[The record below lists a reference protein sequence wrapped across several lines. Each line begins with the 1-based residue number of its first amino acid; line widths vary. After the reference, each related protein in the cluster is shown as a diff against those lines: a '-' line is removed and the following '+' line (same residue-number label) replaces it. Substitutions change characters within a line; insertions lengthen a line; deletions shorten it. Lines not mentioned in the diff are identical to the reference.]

1 MMSQNIQSS
10 KEQTVK
16 SIQYTIAETIL
27 QMNLRGTQGEK
38 LHESHGGLSESSP
51 LRSDGSGDSQTGG
64 LAA

>member
-27 QMNLRGTQGEK
+27 QINLRGNSRGE
-38 LHESHGGLSESSP
+38 
-51 LRSDGSGDSQTGG
+51 T
-64 LAA
+64 A